1 MTLVNRRGA
10 YMRFGHDRQSDW
22 DWLREWGPSVVR
34 IMLPGQFSDPASVSI
49 EKVQRVHEIVPG
61 ALKLLRVWDADD
73 HNRDRHREMAADPQG
88 FAFKQM
94 RWWSDVFDRIDGV
107 PRNQLMAGLN
117 NEVNVD
123 QYGPELYAYT
133 VIAMG
138 EAQFKYDMRL
148 GVGMFSV
155 GTPGKPG
162 ETPYGM
168 TYYSRWEPAILAGN
182 HALVL
187 HEYMQP
193 EGMYAV
199 WTDKKGVERH
209 DFENLINRHIHWPMT
224 VPTIIGEGGI
234 DGLLWNRH
242 PDPEHGHS
250 GWQNFPA
257 LWTPTRNADEYVE
270 RCKVADPSVESICD
284 FIVDPVDVKWNSF
297 DPAPA
302 FSELLVRKDA
312 CEIEVEGSG
321 DGDHDVYLPIVIKPP
336 KRPDNSP
343 PLSTGIIDPSVALA
357 IMDVEAGGD
366 GFVDG
371 RLKIRFEAHV
381 LQRLLAGLPAEL
393 SAFDTYFKIADTRPW
408 EKPQWMKD
416 GTGDWAPIHT
426 GNQRTEYRA
435 LELASHIDAVAA
447 YESLGMGIG
456 QTMGENHARL
466 GYASAQAMFDDYS
479 ESLPAQIV
487 GTINYILGDPH
498 LVAAVRV
505 WDWEEIARRYN
516 GRGAVKTYAPLLEAA
531 YAKRVANG

>member
-10 YMRFGHDRQSDW
+10 YMGFGHDRQSDW

-73 HNRDRHREMAADPQG
+73 HNRDRHREMAANPTE
-88 FAFKQM
+88 FAKRQIE
-94 RWWSDVFDRIDGV
+94 WWAGVFDRIDGV

-123 QYGPELYAYT
+123 QYGEELYRYTFVAMQEAAY
-133 VIAMG
+133 I
-138 EAQFKYDMRL
+138 DMRL

-162 ETPYGM
+162 ESPYDM
-168 TYYSRWEPAILAGN
+168 KYYSWWESSIRAGN

-199 WTDKKGVERH
+199 WTDNQGNERQ

-224 VPTIIGEGGI
+224 VPTIIGEGPL
-234 DGLLWNRH
+234 DGLVYNRH
-242 PDPEHGHS
+242 PDPEYGHS

-257 LWTPTRNADEYVE
+257 LWTPTRFADEYVE
-270 RCKVADPSVESICD
+270 RCKVADPSVISLCD
-284 FIVDPVDVKWNSF
+284 FIVDPVDEKWNSF

-302 FSELLVRKDA
+302 FSELLARKDA
-312 CEIEVEGSG
+312 CEIEVEGSV
-321 DGDHDVYLPIVIKPP
+321 DGHDVHLPIVIKPP
-336 KRPDNSP
+336 GKPG
-343 PLSTGIIDPSVALA
+343 TGIIDPNVALA

-371 RLKIRFEAHV
+371 KLKIRFEAH
-381 LQRLLAGLPAEL
+381 RFRGLLGNDAL
-393 SAFDTYFKIADTRPW
+393 FDANFDIADVRPW
-408 EKPQWMKD
+408 EKPQYMLLPGGVKS
-416 GTGDWAPIHT
+416 PIHAT
-426 GNQRTEYRA
+426 QATEYAA
-435 LELASHIDAVAA
+435 LERARGIDPQAA
-447 YESLGMGIG
+447 YGSLGMGIG

-479 ESLPAQIV
+479 ESLPAQIM

-505 WDWEEIARRYN
+505 RDWEEIARRYN